1 MSARKRHAVLRSE
14 HDVADAPEKS
24 CHHPDDGAICRWP
37 CGIKPLA
44 VEVRF
49 QADQGRHVVWVRS
62 LEWCPPL
69 LALLRGRAR
78 AKIVHP
84 QAVFAHVTIAVA
96 LVACK
101 TYLHMQQPEENT
113 GLSEAFLLSGWILYL
128 TSSLLL
134 PACSFHWLVR
144 LGSLL
149 VGGTILLRHD
159 DDIGVVSKCVFCCCC
174 CSTPH
179 PFWHGLPARNP
190 THPPPF
196 HLLATHINT
205 LIVDVRCKSHLRVLA
220 WPDTTMA
227 GASHY
232 CAGWGVRRSGLSQHC
247 GAHAHLCAIT
257 RACAALLFSTHP
269 HHYAADAGRRVFDG
283 ARSNCR
289 GGARHCTV
297 AGSVVVYFTHQCNTP
312 DRVAYV

>member
-1 MSARKRHAVLRSE
+1 VREVDGPYPWLWGRQWWCLALSRKLHHKLASVLFPLASIVQLSSHNLAEFPLSFAAFESRASIFPALLEDKGVGVGTLTAQPLLARSMSARKRHAVSRSK

-24 CHHPDDGAICRWP
+24 CHPPDDGAICRWSG
-37 CGIKPLA
+37 GIKPLA
-44 VEVRF
+44 MEVRF

-84 QAVFAHVTIAVA
+84 QAVFAHVMIAVA

-113 GLSEAFLLSGWILYL
+113 ELSEAFLLSGWILYL

-159 DDIGVVSKCVFCCCC
+159 DEIGMVSKYVFCCCC
-174 CSTPH
+174 CSAPTS
-179 PFWHGLPARNP
+179 FLAWVPARNP
-190 THPPPF
+190 THPHPF
-196 HLLATHINT
+196 QTNA
-205 LIVDVRCKSHLRVLA
+205 
-220 WPDTTMA
+220 M
-227 GASHY
+227 GA
-232 CAGWGVRRSGLSQHC
+232 CGGGGLSSMSPRAHWSGPEVC
-247 GAHAHLCAIT
+247 G
-257 RACAALLFSTHP
+257 
-269 HHYAADAGRRVFDG
+269 
-283 ARSNCR
+283 
-289 GGARHCTV
+289 
-297 AGSVVVYFTHQCNTP
+297 
-312 DRVAYV
+312 